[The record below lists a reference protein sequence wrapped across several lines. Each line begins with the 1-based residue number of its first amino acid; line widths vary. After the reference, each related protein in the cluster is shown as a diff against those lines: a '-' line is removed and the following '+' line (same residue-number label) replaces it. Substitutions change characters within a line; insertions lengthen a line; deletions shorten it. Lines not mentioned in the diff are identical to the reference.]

1 MDIASCEDIK
11 IFDLVFLIWWEKQFI
26 PIHTR
31 RALFSV
37 SADRK
42 TSRSRLL
49 VCKRSLLWS
58 PREKENGQVM
68 PVASI
73 PKHLV
78 SIPLQSP
85 DDRHS
90 LTAEP
95 TSMYPES
102 QVNIAV
108 DPYVIWVPILFP
120 FGGVGSSPQEITSWQ
135 NKNKTQV
142 CSWESKTRIQ

>member
-1 MDIASCEDIK
+1 M
-11 IFDLVFLIWWEKQFI
+11 
-26 PIHTR
+26 
-31 RALFSV
+31 SV
-37 SADRK
+37 E
-42 TSRSRLL
+42 L
-49 VCKRSLLWS
+49 
-58 PREKENGQVM
+58 
-68 PVASI
+68 I

-85 DDRHS
+85 EDRHS
-90 LTAEP
+90 LTADP

-135 NKNKTQV
+135 NQNRIEID
-142 CSWESKTRIQ
+142 SWLRQTHNMNSYQP

>member
-1 MDIASCEDIK
+1 MLPSHTHAELSSMC
-11 IFDLVFLIWWEKQFI
+11 LLIEKDKQI
-26 PIHTR
+26 T
-31 RALFSV
+31 
-37 SADRK
+37 
-42 TSRSRLL
+42 LL
-49 VCKRSLLWS
+49 LLS

-68 PVASI
+68 TVVSI

-108 DPYVIWVPILFP
+108 DPYVI
-120 FGGVGSSPQEITSWQ
+120 
-135 NKNKTQV
+135 
-142 CSWESKTRIQ
+142 

>member
-1 MDIASCEDIK
+1 MLPSHTHAALSSMC
-11 IFDLVFLIWWEKQFI
+11 LLIEKDKQI
-26 PIHTR
+26 T
-31 RALFSV
+31 
-37 SADRK
+37 
-42 TSRSRLL
+42 LL
-49 VCKRSLLWS
+49 LLS

-68 PVASI
+68 TVASI

-108 DPYVIWVPILFP
+108 DPYVI
-120 FGGVGSSPQEITSWQ
+120 
-135 NKNKTQV
+135 
-142 CSWESKTRIQ
+142 

>member
-1 MDIASCEDIK
+1 M
-11 IFDLVFLIWWEKQFI
+11 
-26 PIHTR
+26 
-31 RALFSV
+31 
-37 SADRK
+37 RK
-42 TSRSRLL
+42 TMQPSHIHAELSSMYLL
-49 VCKRSLLWS
+49 IERTSISLCLLLS
-58 PREKENGQVM
+58 PKEKENGQVM
-68 PVASI
+68 TVISI

-108 DPYVIWVPILFP
+108 DPYVI
-120 FGGVGSSPQEITSWQ
+120 
-135 NKNKTQV
+135 
-142 CSWESKTRIQ
+142 